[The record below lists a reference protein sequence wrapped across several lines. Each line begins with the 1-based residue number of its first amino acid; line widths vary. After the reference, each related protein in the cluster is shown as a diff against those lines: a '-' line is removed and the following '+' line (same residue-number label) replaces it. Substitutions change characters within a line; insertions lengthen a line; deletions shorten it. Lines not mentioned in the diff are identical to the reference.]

1 MQIALSFYR
10 DIGIEERFFK
20 NIYFSTM
27 VLILKFDIEEVTL
40 RTACA
45 SLTGKE
51 ESLCYFWILFSVAAI
66 EFGPKLW

>member
-1 MQIALSFYR
+1 
-10 DIGIEERFFK
+10 
-20 NIYFSTM
+20 M
-27 VLILKFDIEEVTL
+27 VLIFKFDIEKVTL